1 MKTKKY
7 FALIILTIATTVFF
21 TGCGSFNN
29 GSAGNSGSEEEKS
42 IEGERFSDTYFDVFD
57 TVTSLIAYC
66 EDKDSFDK
74 LTKEAH
80 SMFRHYHQLFDIY
93 KTYDG
98 LNNARTI
105 NKNAGK
111 EPVQVDPELIELIE
125 FSKEV
130 YERTDGKV
138 NIAMGAVL
146 SLWHEARTEGME
158 NPDKA
163 FIPDIDEL
171 KKAALHCNINDILID
186 KEAGTVFLKD
196 PEMSLD
202 LGAIAKGF
210 AAEKVAHGLEDL
222 GYKSLVLSL
231 GGNVRAVGTKGLPD
245 EDLDRTEVSSE
256 DGSQDAKWLIAIQ
269 NPDTESENAYI
280 DKIEVED
287 ASIVT
292 SGVYQRYYE
301 VEGKRYHH
309 IIDPETLMPEDRYL
323 SLTIKTKDSG
333 LADALSTGVFNM
345 SFDEG
350 KAFVE
355 SMEGVEALWVFPDES
370 MERSSGWESYQGE

>member
-1 MKTKKY
+1 MKIKKY
-7 FALIILTIATTVFF
+7 FALIILTIATTVFI
-21 TGCGSFNN
+21 TGCGSFN
-29 GSAGNSGSEEEKS
+29 SGTTENQSSTEES
-42 IEGERFSDTYFDVFD
+42 IKGERFSDTYFDVFD

-66 EDKDSFDK
+66 EDKDSFDE

-80 SMFRHYHQLFDIY
+80 SRFRHYHQLFDIY

-111 EPVQVDPELIELIE
+111 EPVEVDPELIELIE
-125 FSKEV
+125 FSKEI

-146 SLWHEARTEGME
+146 SLWHEARVEGME
-158 NPDKA
+158 NPEKA
-163 FIPDIDEL
+163 FIPDIEEL

-210 AAEKVAHGLEDL
+210 AAEKVAQSLEDL

-231 GGNVRAVGTKGLPD
+231 GGNVRAVGTKGLPK
-245 EDLDRTEVSSE
+245 EDLDKSE
-256 DGSQDAKWLIAIQ
+256 ASGEEGSQNLKWLIAIQ
-269 NPDTESENAYI
+269 NPDTESDTAYI
-280 DKIEVED
+280 DKVEVED
-287 ASIVT
+287 ASLVT
-292 SGVYQRYYE
+292 SGVYQRYYQ
-301 VEGKRYHH
+301 VDGKNYHH
-309 IIDPETLMPEDRYL
+309 IIDPDTLMPEDRYL

-350 KAFVE
+350 KALVE
-355 SMEGVEALWVFPDES
+355 SMEGVEALWVFPDET
-370 MERSSGWESYQGE
+370 MESSSGWQSYQGE